1 VAAAKNIKSAVWEK
15 IQMHEYYKKK
25 SEDMFSIV
33 AVGILG
39 CTLII
44 GTIIIILFS

>member
-1 VAAAKNIKSAVWEK
+1 MAAAKNIKNVVWGK
-15 IQMHEYYKKK
+15 KQMNEYYKKK

-33 AVGILG
+33 VGGILG